1 MEQTPEEFVGKLL
14 AVFAEVR
21 RVLRDDGTLWLNLGD
36 SYATGSGKGRNDTQN
51 KGNRGT
57 ETRDSVAPNRMPIEG
72 LKTKDLVGIPC
83 RVAFA
88 LQADGWFLRQDIIWY
103 KPNVMPESVTDRFTK
118 AHEHV
123 FLLAKSERYFFD
135 AEAVAESQAEYERTR
150 RLREQQNGMATR
162 FALARDRE
170 HGQVKA
176 GQNGCARSVKAR
188 HDLAEKGTRNRRSV
202 WLITNVPG
210 DGNHFAAMPSE
221 LAMVCILAGCPLGGT
236 VLDPF
241 GGSGTTGYVSEMNGR
256 NSVLIELNPKY
267 VELAKR
273 RTEQGGLFCG

>member
-36 SYATGSGKGRNDTQN
+36 SYAASRSYQVPDGKNKACDEHHKGSHK
-51 KGNRGT
+51 
-57 ETRDSVAPNRMPIEG
+57 VPPG
-72 LKTKDLVGIPC
+72 LKPKDIVGIPW

-135 AEAVAESQAEYERTR
+135 AEAVAESQAENERAR
-150 RLREQQNGMATR
+150 RMREQQNGMATR

-170 HGQVKA
+170 HGQVKP

-221 LAMVCILAGCPLGGT
+221 LAMVCILAGCPMGGT